1 MSGRLTADEAAF
13 LNESG
18 ALGKAAKPVSKN
30 DGRRSGRRPRLPI
43 KTMIAVAFVALALC
57 LTAQGAFSAAKPYVE
72 LAGSSEWAALGG
84 AANDLSDTDQAY
96 VNSVNEV
103 SQIWQY
109 RSAVYVTVVVLAIVV
124 ELALYLQWSMR
135 LSSWENRHEVRR
147 EEDKGLA
154 HRGSRS
160 GGSGSSRSGYRAHTE
175 GYGQRT
181 GRRQPEVHAGK
192 HYVNIRPDDA
202 L

>member
-13 LNESG
+13 LRGTG
-18 ALGKAAKPVSKN
+18 ALGRAAKPVSKKG
-30 DGRRSGRRPRLPI
+30 GRRSGRRPRLPV

-57 LTAQGAFSAAKPYVE
+57 LMAQGVFSAAEPYVE

-84 AANDLSDTDQAY
+84 AISDLSDPDQAY

-103 SQIWQY
+103 SQVWQY
-109 RSAVYVTVVVLAIVV
+109 RSVVYVTVVVLAIVV

-135 LSSWENRHEVRR
+135 LSAWENRHEVRR
-147 EEDKGLA
+147 KEDEGLA

-160 GGSGSSRSGYRAHTE
+160 GGSGGSRSGYRAHTE
-175 GYGQRT
+175 GYGRRT
-181 GRRQPEVHAGK
+181 RGKVHAGR
-192 HYVNIRPDDA
+192 HYVHVRPDDA
-202 L
+202 V